1 MAESLAGVTLK
12 AATRKFPQGNTSTH
26 HKFGLVEI
34 PKTEASNTGVIIAKP
49 LLGQTKRIK

>member
-12 AATRKFPQGNTSTH
+12 AASRKFPQGNTSTH

-49 LLGQTKRIK
+49 